1 MNLDE
6 QRRAAID
13 HVVGI
18 EGGYVDDPADSG
30 GKTRYGITEDVARE
44 FGYQGPMAKL
54 PAETAHEIYR
64 TGYWDKMRLDD
75 IALPCPLLAAELF
88 EAGVNCGPGAA
99 ASWLQIAL
107 NACNTEG
114 SLYPDI
120 AEDGDIGD
128 ETLGALRSLIK
139 SATRDV
145 DRLLASMCNILQ
157 GAHYIEL
164 SRERKK
170 DERFVRGWIERRV
183 MADFELISRTG
194 NDSVDSDSS
203 TGPR

>member
-1 MNLDE
+1 MG
-6 QRRAAID
+6 RR
-13 HVVGI
+13 H
-18 EGGYVDDPADSG
+18 SG
-30 GKTRYGITEDVARE
+30 LERTHAPGARHRPIDVAE
-44 FGYQGPMAKL
+44 NVSEPQILFQGPGK
-54 PAETAHEIYR
+54 I
-64 TGYWDKMRLDD
+64 
-75 IALPCPLLAAELF
+75 
-88 EAGVNCGPGAA
+88 GVNHGGPGATA
-99 ASWLQIAL
+99 GWLQIAL

-139 SATRDV
+139 SARRDV

-157 GAHYIEL
+157 GAHYIGL

-170 DERFVRGWIERRV
+170 DERFVQGWIERRV

-194 NDSVDSDSS
+194 DDSVDSDSS